1 MKSDI
6 EKVKEIMISKEKFL
20 ENIWGVEFKL
30 VKTAINSQ
38 FTKVERYSAY
48 TYNELGEFYDRYKS
62 RICDKLKL
70 EIRYVEQ
77 VDVAFN
83 HGYVARLEKRQGCFT
98 YTAGMLLLPYFNGG
112 QVSKRQRGI

>member
-1 MKSDI
+1 MMKGI
-6 EKVKEIMISKEKFL
+6 ERVEEILSRKEKFL
-20 ENIWGVEFKL
+20 ENIWCVEFKL
-30 VKTAINSQ
+30 VMTVINSQ
-38 FTKVERYSAY
+38 FTKTERYSAY

-83 HGYVARLEKRQGCFT
+83 HGYMVTLDIWGCCLA
-98 YTAGMLLLPYFNGG
+98 YTAKMLLLPYFNGG
-112 QVSKRQRGI
+112 HWGL

>member
-1 MKSDI
+1 MMKDI
-6 EKVKEIMISKEKFL
+6 ERVKEILSSKEKFL

-30 VKTAINSQ
+30 VMTVINSQ
-38 FTKVERYSAY
+38 FIKTERYSAY

-83 HGYVARLEKRQGCFT
+83 HGYRVEMYKKCNG
-98 YTAGMLLLPYFNGG
+98 YTLYAVMILGMNYLNGG
-112 QVSKRQRGI
+112 HG

>member
-1 MKSDI
+1 MMKDI
-6 EKVKEIMISKEKFL
+6 ERIDEILSSREKFL

-30 VKTAINSQ
+30 VMTVINSQ
-38 FTKVERYSAY
+38 FTKTERYSAY

-70 EIRYVEQ
+70 EIRYAEQ
-77 VDVAFN
+77 VDVVFN

-112 QVSKRQRGI
+112 HE

>member
-1 MKSDI
+1 MESDI
-6 EKVKEIMISKEKFL
+6 ERVKEIFSSKEKFL

-30 VKTAINSQ
+30 VRTVISSQ
-38 FTKVERYSAY
+38 FTKTERYSAY
-48 TYNELGEFYDRYKS
+48 TYNELGEFYDKYKS

-83 HGYVARLEKRQGCFT
+83 HGYMVTLGIWGYCFA
-98 YTAGMLLLPYFNGG
+98 YTAKMLLLPYFNGG
-112 QVSKRQRGI
+112 QK

>member
-1 MKSDI
+1 MMKDI
-6 EKVKEIMISKEKFL
+6 ERVEEILSSKEKFL

-30 VKTAINSQ
+30 VMTVINSQ
-38 FTKVERYSAY
+38 FTKTERYSAY

-83 HGYVARLEKRQGCFT
+83 HGYMVTLYIWGDCLA
-98 YTAGMLLLPYFNGG
+98 YTAKMLLLPYFNGG
-112 QVSKRQRGI
+112 HE